1 MQQLLFL
8 TLTQFLTYLSTTRKQ
23 RQHVY
28 VHSSNLT
35 NIAKQPYPSI
45 PKRVTARS
53 TSSGLTLTIKL
64 IIYTVT
70 FITNVNTTQQV
81 FLFYQGFPKR
91 PPTNSIKQ
99 Y

>member
-1 MQQLLFL
+1 MYTIVILQTLPNNHTLQSLNELPHGQHLLVS
-8 TLTQFLTYLSTTRKQ
+8 TLNNKAN
-23 RQHVY
+23 H
-28 VHSSNLT
+28 
-35 NIAKQPYPSI
+35 
-45 PKRVTARS
+45 
-53 TSSGLTLTIKL
+53 
-64 IIYTVT
+64 IYTVT